1 VNRSKAALLAGA
13 AAGLLG
19 VSCLRATTLLPIPD
33 EELKARARV
42 VLEGV
47 VVRVEVRRSRRGFPE
62 TWSTVRPERVFK
74 GPFRGDLVLRDRGGE
89 LPDGSGLEVFGRP
102 DYVVGRRILVFAV
115 PHPEGEWQTAEFT
128 LGKFEVWRDRAGRR
142 YLARDLLTRSTTGVE
157 FLRSPGS
164 PAPAADTLRD
174 YRAFVRMLRS
184 RTGRDVETSA
194 GPAAGLQ
201 PEEAAGHPG
210 LRPSWA
216 QWNASVLYR
225 WNNGATASWVQSSTP
240 SAIPGGG
247 YAEARAALTEWSDHP
262 TSTINYTDG
271 GIGASGT
278 NFIMLAAQDTCGA
291 IGPFCGN
298 GVIGCG
304 GPFYSGSHVWRSET
318 YRTVVSGHVEIRAL
332 TASDCVSSDT
342 FASTLTHELGHTL
355 GFGHADTG
363 TTSVHDVCRGDEDD
377 AQMRS
382 FVQQRGTSLGTD
394 DSDAARW
401 VYGDGGNS
409 CAGGPTPTFTPTNT
423 PTRTPTRTPT
433 PPPPTA
439 TRTPTPTR
447 TATPLPPTATRTPTP
462 TLTPTSSPPTP
473 TLTATPPPSTP
484 TPTPTGAPPSPTATR
499 TPTSPG
505 PPPSSTPTPT
515 PTVTTSAATPTPT
528 QTPTVT
534 PTPTSTPRSGFHTVA
549 PCRIVDTRDAM
560 APLGGPALA
569 ADTTRVFAV
578 LGSCGLPANARAAA
592 FNVTVASATTD
603 GYLTIYP
610 SDSSRPV
617 ASTINFRANQTRANN
632 AILRLGSGGHLT
644 VYCGIPTGTVD
655 FVLDVTGYFD

>member
-1 VNRSKAALLAGA
+1 V
-13 AAGLLG
+13 AGLVG
-19 VSCLRATTLLPIPD
+19 GNWLRATTLLPISD
-33 EELKARARV
+33 EDLKARARV
-42 VLEGV
+42 VVEGV
-47 VVRVEVRRSRRGFPE
+47 VVRVEVRRSRGGIPE
-62 TWSTVRPERVFK
+62 TWSTIRPERVFK

-102 DYVVGRRILVFAV
+102 DYVVGRRVLVFAV
-115 PHPEGEWQTAEFT
+115 PHPEGEFQTAEFT

-142 YLARDLLTRSTTGVE
+142 YLARDLLTRSTTGVD
-157 FLRSPGS
+157 FLRSPDS
-164 PAPAADTLRD
+164 AAPAADTLRD

-184 RTGRDVETSA
+184 RRGADVETSA
-194 GPAAGLQ
+194 GPAAGLE
-201 PEEAAGHPG
+201 PEEPGARPG

-216 QWNASVLYR
+216 QWSSSVLYR

-240 SAIPGGG
+240 SLIPGGG
-247 YAEARAALTEWSDHP
+247 YAEARAAIAEWTSHP

-271 GIGASGT
+271 GIASSGT
-278 NFIMLAAQDTCGA
+278 NFIELSAQDTCGA

-318 YRTVVSGHVEIRAL
+318 YRTVVRGHVEVRAL
-332 TASDCVSSDT
+332 TASNCVSSGVIAAT
-342 FASTLTHELGHTL
+342 VTHELGHTL

-363 TTSVHDVCRGDEDD
+363 TTSAHDVCRGDEDA

-382 FVQQRGTSLGTD
+382 IVQNRGTSLGTD

-409 CAGGPTPTFTPTNT
+409 CADGPTPTFTRTAT
-423 PTRTPTRTPT
+423 ATRTPTRTAT

-462 TLTPTSSPPTP
+462 TLTATSLPPTA
-473 TLTATPPPSTP
+473 TRTA
-484 TPTPTGAPPSPTATR
+484 TPTPTGAPPVPTPTR
-499 TPTSPG
+499 TPTSTG
-505 PPPSSTPTPT
+505 PPPSPTPTTT
-515 PTVTTSAATPTPT
+515 PTVTAPAAT

-534 PTPTSTPRSGFHTVA
+534 PTPRSGFHTVA
-549 PCRIVDTRDAM
+549 PCRLVDTREA
-560 APLGGPALA
+560 ASPLGGPALVA
-569 ADTTRVFAV
+569 GSTRVFAV
-578 LGSCGLPANARAAA
+578 LGNCGLPANARAAA
-592 FNVTVASATTD
+592 FNVTAASATSD

-610 SDSSRPV
+610 SDSTRPV
-617 ASTINFRANQTRANN
+617 ASTINFRSGQTRANN
-632 AILRLGSGGHLT
+632 AILRLGQGGHLT
-644 VYCGIPTGTVD
+644 VYCGISTGTVD